1 MPSISG
7 LTTKIEN
14 VLACTRTD
22 IDARLSANPAGNA
35 TVRQLLDGR
44 AHLDELRL
52 NRVRFNSDIE
62 TREQGERR
70 TIEYALDNINH
81 SDCSSCTSL
90 RGAL

>member
-1 MPSISG
+1 M
-7 LTTKIEN
+7 TTKIED
-14 VLACTRTD
+14 VLTCTRTD
-22 IDARLSANPAGNA
+22 IDARLNADPAGG
-35 TVRQLLDGR
+35 TVVNGRGLHQILDGR

-90 RGAL
+90 RSAL